1 VNGWNELLSHLAE
14 VPRENGTPAVHQAA
28 SYLVDA
34 FRATGIE
41 AQRLP
46 YTAHP
51 YETRFLGLFVLAV
64 CVLYFFLA
72 QRKRFLTAGLL
83 SLLIPV
89 VVVLDVEF
97 GLPLFGGLRAERQEN
112 IMARIPTRSSSAKQR
127 LIFTAHY
134 DTKTDLFDHVVRA
147 PIQVVGFP
155 LCGLM
160 IVAAFT
166 GLAARI
172 MPSITKSTERLA
184 KLVGMAALLYGP
196 AFVLAFSAGAV
207 LPVRSPG
214 ALDDGAACAVLIRAA
229 AELGQAPPLEQTDVE
244 IILFSGEE
252 LGAEGSAR
260 YVKARFSERDM
271 LPSYVINL
279 DPIGASS
286 RLAVTGDDRR
296 LFRSYR
302 PDPRI
307 VAGLGSVF
315 RQITGSP
322 LSLTSRGGTTDA
334 VSFEARGIPAA
345 TLISEVPP
353 FIIPRGMHTAMDKR
367 SRIDLSS
374 LDLTKELIVRF
385 AREADANGMKF

>member
-1 VNGWNELLSHLAE
+1 MNCWNELLDHLAE
-14 VPRENGTPAVHQAA
+14 VPRENGTPALHQSA
-28 SYLVDA
+28 SYLLEA
-34 FRATGIE
+34 FRTAGIE
-41 AQRLP
+41 AQRFP
-46 YTAHP
+46 YAAHP
-51 YETRFLGLFVLAV
+51 YETRFLGLFVLVV
-64 CVLYFFLA
+64 CVLYFFFA
-72 QRKRFLTAGLL
+72 RRKRLLAAGLL

-112 IMARIPTRSSSAKQR
+112 IVARIPARSAKQR

-134 DTKTDLFDHVVRA
+134 DTKTDLFDHVVRT
-147 PIQVVGFP
+147 PIQALGFP

-166 GLAARI
+166 GLAAQKTS
-172 MPSITKSTERLA
+172 SIGKRAERLVN
-184 KLVGMAALLYGP
+184 LVGKAALLYGP
-196 AFVLAFSAGAV
+196 AFFAALSAGAV
-207 LPVRSPG
+207 LTARSPG
-214 ALDDGAACAVLIRAA
+214 ALDDGAACAVLVRAA
-229 AELGQAPPLEQTDVE
+229 SELAKAPPLEQTDVE
-244 IILFSGEE
+244 VILFSGEE
-252 LGAEGSAR
+252 LGAEGSAQ
-260 YVKARFSERDM
+260 YVKVRFPKHGM

-302 PDPRI
+302 PDPQI

-315 RQITGSP
+315 RQITKAP
-322 LSLTSRGGTTDA
+322 LNLTSRGGTTDA

-345 TLISEVPP
+345 TLNSEVPP
-353 FIIPRGMHTAMDKR
+353 FIIPRGMHTANDKR
-367 SRIDLSS
+367 SRIDVSS

-385 AREADANGMKF
+385 AQEADAKGINF

>member
-1 VNGWNELLSHLAE
+1 MNGWNELLSHLAE

-28 SYLVDA
+28 SYLVEA

-64 CVLYFFLA
+64 CLLYFFLA

-147 PIQVVGFP
+147 PIQVVGLP

-271 LPSYVINL
+271 LPSYVVNL

>member
-1 VNGWNELLSHLAE
+1 MNCWNELLDHLAE
-14 VPRENGTPAVHQAA
+14 VPRENGTPALHQSA
-28 SYLVDA
+28 SYLVEA
-34 FRATGIE
+34 FHTAGIE
-41 AQRLP
+41 VQRFP

-51 YETRFLGLFVLAV
+51 YETRFLGLFVLV
-64 CVLYFFLA
+64 ICVLYFFFA
-72 QRKRFLTAGLL
+72 WRKRLLAAGLL

-97 GLPLFGGLRAERQEN
+97 SLPLFGGLRAERQEN
-112 IMARIPTRSSSAKQR
+112 IVARIPARSAKQR

-134 DTKTDLFDHVVRA
+134 DTKTDLFDHVVRT
-147 PIQVVGFP
+147 PIQVLGFP

-166 GLAARI
+166 GLAAQKTSAIGKRA
-172 MPSITKSTERLA
+172 ERLVN
-184 KLVGMAALLYGP
+184 LVGKAALLYGP
-196 AFVLAFSAGAV
+196 AFFAALSAGAV
-207 LPVRSPG
+207 LTARSPG
-214 ALDDGAACAVLIRAA
+214 ALDDGAACAVLVRAA
-229 AELGQAPPLEQTDVE
+229 TELAKAPPLDQTDVE
-244 IILFSGEE
+244 VILFSGEE
-252 LGAEGSAR
+252 LGAEGSAQ
-260 YVKARFSERDM
+260 YVKARFPEHGM

-302 PDPRI
+302 PDPQI

-315 RQITGSP
+315 RQITNSP
-322 LSLTSRGGTTDA
+322 LNLTSRGGTTDA

-345 TLISEVPP
+345 TLISEVSR
-353 FIIPRGMHTAMDKR
+353 FIIPRGMHTANDKR

-374 LDLTKELIVRF
+374 LDLTKEIIVRF
-385 AREADANGMKF
+385 TQEADAKGMNF